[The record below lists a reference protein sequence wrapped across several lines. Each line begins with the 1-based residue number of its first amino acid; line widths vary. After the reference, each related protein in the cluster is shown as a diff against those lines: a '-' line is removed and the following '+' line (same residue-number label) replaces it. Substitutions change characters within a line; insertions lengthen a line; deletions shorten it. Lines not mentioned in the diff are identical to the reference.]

1 MDIQTGE
8 QILGENYGEKERKN
22 VNRRE
27 GETKAGDERAREKR
41 IIIDVAE
48 GQWRTRGGFGFPL
61 GVKIWMIAMC
71 LV

>member
-48 GQWRTRGGFGFPL
+48 GQ
-61 GVKIWMIAMC
+61 
-71 LV
+71 